1 MCRKFSVHD
10 QYVVLSCPK
19 PDREPVRRLRIEDME
34 FFNEKSDIIKCLF
47 IFDVIMPI
55 SLLNVGQPKYRYTFK
70 KSSYLVSLFAFIFPI
85 LYMKPISS
93 HKPAGSSFR
102 QFAVISAR
110 FAYPSR
116 CRFVLCTSNLR
127 ISNWATSFSLF

>member
-47 IFDVIMPI
+47 IYLITELRSEHLKSYKINSI
-55 SLLNVGQPKYRYTFK
+55 SE
-70 KSSYLVSLFAFIFPI
+70 
-85 LYMKPISS
+85 
-93 HKPAGSSFR
+93 FR
-102 QFAVISAR
+102 IVFCQ
-110 FAYPSR
+110 
-116 CRFVLCTSNLR
+116 
-127 ISNWATSFSLF
+127 